1 MISAPAG
8 KKALFLDRDGI
19 INEDCEYP
27 HRPEQIVF
35 TPDIFEFCN
44 TALQKGY
51 IIVVMT
57 NQAGVAKGK
66 FTEDDVRALH
76 AWMNDKFLE
85 KGIHLAGF
93 YYCPYHKNGS
103 VETYKRESDCRKPK
117 PGMFLAAARDLNI
130 DLSQSVMIGDKQSD
144 RIELPQLRT
153 FVIKSKY
160 TNDNYDFETLM
171 DALSVLK

>member
-1 MISAPAG
+1 MSAPSG
-8 KKALFLDRDGI
+8 RKALFLDRDGI

-27 HRPEQIVF
+27 CKPEQIVF
-35 TPDIFEFCN
+35 TPDIFEFC
-44 TALQKGY
+44 TIALQKDY

-66 FTEDDVRALH
+66 FTEEDVRALH
-76 AWMNDKFLE
+76 AWMKGKFLE
-85 KGIHLAGF
+85 KGISLAGF

-103 VETYKRESDCRKPK
+103 VEAYKRESDCRKPK

-130 DLSQSVMIGDKQSD
+130 ALSQSVMIGDKQSD
-144 RIELPQLRT
+144 RIELPQLRS

-160 TNDNYDFETLM
+160 TNGNYDFETLM

>member
-1 MISAPAG
+1 
-8 KKALFLDRDGI
+8 
-19 INEDCEYP
+19 
-27 HRPEQIVF
+27 
-35 TPDIFEFCN
+35 
-44 TALQKGY
+44 
-51 IIVVMT
+51 
-57 NQAGVAKGK
+57 
-66 FTEDDVRALH
+66 
-76 AWMNDKFLE
+76 MNDKFLE